1 MSPEERSVASTQVS
15 VSAVPRVLFPDR
27 TSVIQAEAKDEDEDE
42 EETPVPRLKMVGQ
55 RRAPRHFEV
64 DDKDPA
70 PRLQAE
76 LLREELQEM
85 ETLFLIKRFPNVD
98 WHVDLKV
105 VKYGNGSQI
114 GGS

>member
-1 MSPEERSVASTQVS
+1 MLCPLKKGQLLPLRFLCL
-15 VSAVPRVLFPDR
+15 LFQEFCFL
-27 TSVIQAEAKDEDEDE
+27 TSVIQAEAKDDDEDE

-85 ETLFLIKRFPNVD
+85 ETLFLIKRF
-98 WHVDLKV
+98 LML
-105 VKYGNGSQI
+105 I
-114 GGS
+114 GMLI